1 MALDVRLI
9 NRMAQGLAKELAQGI
24 AKRLARLTLV
34 LLCVALVSFGLM
46 MASPID
52 PIDAYLGPQM
62 AQVSPEQRELI
73 AQRWGFDAPPVVQF
87 SHWLRQLLSG
97 DLGWSHV
104 YNQPVSEV
112 IGQRFQRSIALL
124 GGAWLLSA
132 LLGFSLGVVVGAKE
146 GSTLDKIIS
155 TYAYITASTPAFW
168 LAILAVLLFSVFLGW
183 TPTCCAGPTGILSQ
197 QVSLV
202 QRLHHLVLPIATLA
216 LLGIANITLHT
227 RHRMLEFMHSEV
239 ATHAFAQ
246 GASRLD
252 VAWRHG
258 IRHACLPAITLAFAS
273 LGELFG
279 GSILIEQVFAYPGL
293 GQATVAAGLR
303 SDIPLLLGIA
313 LFTALFVSIG
323 NLIADSLYGV
333 IDPRIKS
340 GGL

>member
-1 MALDVRLI
+1 MRLT
-9 NRMAQGLAKELAQGI
+9 AFI

-34 LLCVALVSFGLM
+34 LLCVALVSFALM

-62 AQVSPEQRELI
+62 AQVSPEQRALI
-73 AQRWGFDAPPVVQF
+73 AQRWGFDAPALVQF
-87 SHWLRQLLSG
+87 GHWLGQLVSG

-112 IGQRFQRSIALL
+112 IGQRFQRSIVLL
-124 GGAWLLSA
+124 GSAWLLSA
-132 LLGFSLGVVVGAKE
+132 LLGFSLGVAAGAKE
-146 GSTLDKIIS
+146 GSKLDKVIS
-155 TYAYITASTPAFW
+155 TYAFITASTPAFW
-168 LAILAVLLFSVFLGW
+168 LAILTVLLFSVTLGW

-197 QVSLV
+197 EVTLTT
-202 QRLHHLVLPIATLA
+202 RLHHLVLPVTTLA

-227 RHRMLEFMHSEV
+227 RAQMLELMRSDV

-252 VAWRHG
+252 IAWRHG
-258 IRHACLPAITLAFAS
+258 LRHASLPAMTLAFAS

-303 SDIPLLLGIA
+303 SDVPLLLGIA
-313 LFTALFVSIG
+313 LFTALFVSVG
-323 NLIADSLYGV
+323 NMIADSLYTV
-333 IDPRIKS
+333 IDPRIKL

>member
-1 MALDVRLI
+1 MRVIARIATRLSRLI
-9 NRMAQGLAKELAQGI
+9 
-24 AKRLARLTLV
+24 LV
-34 LLCVALVSFGLM
+34 LLCVAVVSFGLM

-52 PIDAYLGPQM
+52 PTDAYLGPQM

-73 AQRWGFDAPPVVQF
+73 AQRWGFDESPAVQF
-87 SHWLRQLLSG
+87 GHWLRQLASG

-112 IGQRFQRSIALL
+112 IGQRFQRSIVLL
-124 GGAWLLSA
+124 SGAWLLSA
-132 LLGFSLGVVVGAKE
+132 LLGFSLGVIAGAKE

-168 LAILAVLLFSVFLGW
+168 LAILAVLLFSVTLGW
-183 TPTCCAGPTGILSQ
+183 TPTCCAGPTGTLNQ
-197 QVSLV
+197 DVTLAT
-202 QRLHHLVLPIATLA
+202 RLHHLILPIATLA
-216 LLGIANITLHT
+216 LLGIANVTLHT
-227 RHRMLEFMHSEV
+227 RARMLELMRSEV

-246 GASRLD
+246 GASRID

-258 IRHACLPAITLAFAS
+258 LRHASLPAMTLAFAS

-303 SDIPLLLGIA
+303 SDVPLLLGIA
-313 LFTALFVSIG
+313 LFTALFVSVG
-323 NLIADSLYGV
+323 NMIADTLYGV
-333 IDPRIKS
+333 IDPRIKQA
-340 GGL
+340 GI

>member
-1 MALDVRLI
+1 MRLS
-9 NRMAQGLAKELAQGI
+9 
-24 AKRLARLTLV
+24 RLSLV

-73 AQRWGFDAPPVVQF
+73 AQRWGFDESPAVQF
-87 SHWLRQLLSG
+87 GHWLRQLAAG

-124 GGAWLLSA
+124 SSAWLLSA
-132 LLGFSLGVVVGAKE
+132 LLGFSLGVVAGAKE
-146 GSTLDKIIS
+146 GSRLDKVIS
-155 TYAYITASTPAFW
+155 TYAYLTASTPAFW
-168 LAILAVLLFSVFLGW
+168 LAILAVLLFSVTLGW
-183 TPTCCAGPTGILSQ
+183 TPTCCAGPAGTLSQ
-197 QVSLV
+197 DVTLAT
-202 QRLHHLVLPIATLA
+202 RLHHLVLPIATLA

-227 RHRMLEFMHSEV
+227 RARMLELMRSDV
-239 ATHAFAQ
+239 AIHAFAQ

-258 IRHACLPAITLAFAS
+258 LRHASLPAITLAFAS

-303 SDIPLLLGIA
+303 SDVPLLLGIA
-313 LFTALFVSIG
+313 LFTALFVSVG
-323 NLIADSLYGV
+323 NMIADTLYGV
-333 IDPRIKS
+333 IDPRIKQ
-340 GGL
+340 GNL

>member
-1 MALDVRLI
+1 MRLI
-9 NRMAQGLAKELAQGI
+9 PSI
-24 AKRLARLTLV
+24 AKRLGRLVLV

-46 MASPID
+46 MVSPID
-52 PIDAYLGPQM
+52 PVDAYLGPQV
-62 AQVSPEQRELI
+62 AQVSPEQRTLI
-73 AQRWGFDAPPVVQF
+73 AERWGFDAPPAVQF
-87 SHWLRQLLSG
+87 SHWLRQLASG

-112 IGQRFQRSIALL
+112 IGQRFQRSIVLL
-124 GGAWLLSA
+124 AGAWLVSA
-132 LLGFSLGVVVGAKE
+132 LLGFALGVMAGAKE
-146 GSTLDKIIS
+146 GSPLDNVIS
-155 TYAYITASTPAFW
+155 TYAYLTASTPAFW
-168 LAILAVLLFSVFLGW
+168 LAMLAVLLFSVTLGW
-183 TPTCCAGPTGILSQ
+183 APTCCAGPAGVLDQDVTLAT
-197 QVSLV
+197 
-202 QRLHHLVLPIATLA
+202 RLHHLVLPVATLA

-227 RHRMLEFMHSEV
+227 RTRMIELMRSDV

-246 GASRLD
+246 GAGRLD

-258 IRHACLPAITLAFAS
+258 LRHASLPAVTLAFAS

-323 NLIADSLYGV
+323 NLVADTLYGV
-333 IDPRIKS
+333 IDPRLTTGRS
-340 GGL
+340 

>member
-1 MALDVRLI
+1 MPR
-9 NRMAQGLAKELAQGI
+9 I
-24 AKRLARLTLV
+24 AKRLGRLALV

-46 MASPID
+46 MVSPID
-52 PIDAYLGPQM
+52 PVDAYLGPQV
-62 AQVSPEQRELI
+62 AQVSPEQRALI
-73 AQRWGFDAPPVVQF
+73 AERWGFDAPPAVQF
-87 SHWLRQLLSG
+87 GHWLGQLTSG

-124 GGAWLLSA
+124 AGAWLISA
-132 LLGFSLGVVVGAKE
+132 LLGFSLGVMAGAKE
-146 GSTLDKIIS
+146 GSLLDKMVS
-155 TYAYITASTPAFW
+155 TYAYLTASTPAFW
-168 LAILAVLLFSVFLGW
+168 LAMLAVLLFSVTLEW
-183 TPTCCAGPTGILSQ
+183 APTCCAGPAGVLDQDVTLAT
-197 QVSLV
+197 
-202 QRLHHLVLPIATLA
+202 RLHHLLLPVATLA

-227 RHRMLEFMHSEV
+227 RTRMLALMRSDI
-239 ATHAFAQ
+239 ALHAFAQ
-246 GASRLD
+246 GASRFD

-258 IRHACLPAITLAFAS
+258 LRHASLPAVTLAFAS

-323 NLIADSLYGV
+323 NLVADALYGV
-333 IDPRIKS
+333 IDPRVPI
-340 GGL
+340 GGA